1 MKEVSLNILNIV
13 CQCFHNISIAK
24 YDKIVN
30 AQFCSIA
37 LYVKGGNAN
46 CKWSIYNHCM

>member
-24 YDKIVN
+24 SNEMFN
-30 AQFCSIA
+30 AQFCSLA

-46 CKWSIYNHCM
+46 CKLQMVNI